1 MAILFLSLDGIGLGH
16 LSRSFEI
23 CRALKEIG
31 ERPVIFS
38 QGIYPPHFEQEIPGK
53 IVPTLW
59 QAAEEERA
67 EIARHIVSYV
77 SLSRP
82 AAVLEDTH
90 PAPIKL
96 PSNIRRFLFVRPTVF
111 SHMLFLKNQFSDG
124 YEHFFICDAPDS
136 PTWPYTEKETDE
148 LQRWER
154 WSSIGPVFRTASAEG
169 ARFVEERYKF
179 KEGQRIY
186 VYTMGGG
193 GRQYAGDQDFDIFL
207 ERAVQ
212 LADSLRSVDPDCRL
226 IFVRGPFFP
235 ARIKVPAIFE
245 SVREEP
251 YMPELLCRADGAIIR
266 PGFNTIWECLRAGIP
281 FTPIFG
287 TTHVEPVRERL
298 SSLREAGI
306 VCDDLASRGN
316 DPQWRNE
323 VRQLCAGILKRR
335 AGRPDLSL
343 LRKFLSSRQGTGLRP
358 EPAVYS
364 YEEQKEHERGEKEA
378 RELLLQK
385 TGENARKLLVR
396 VDDVVGLD
404 DDLLFVLKMCR
415 DLEVFASLEVVPYL
429 FTLSDSELDRIDGGR
444 IFEVSQHGYAH
455 LPVVRPNGRKCE
467 FSPTGAPSEIT
478 IGQLRRGFS
487 MLRAAFPQRFR
498 GGYSPPFDGLADWL
512 PAVWRNIGGSYLSL
526 IWAFCKEPAMPV
538 VRVETEFWDWE
549 TGQPYSLDTIIQSL
563 LSGTQ
568 KAGHAGLVVHPQL
581 MKDHSNRELLKELL
595 TSLISGGFRSVPLS
609 SCVSP

>member
-23 CRALKEIG
+23 CRALKEMG

-53 IVPTLW
+53 TVPTLW
-59 QAAEEERA
+59 QATEAECA
-67 EIARHIVSYV
+67 EIGRHIVSYV

-90 PAPIKL
+90 PAPIEL
-96 PSNIRRFLFVRPTVF
+96 PSNIPRFLFVRPTLF
-111 SHMLFLKNQFSDG
+111 SHMVSLKNQFSDR
-124 YEHFFICDAPDS
+124 YEHFFICDAPGS

-169 ARFVEERYKF
+169 ARVVEERYKF
-179 KEGQRIY
+179 KEGQKIY
-186 VYTMGGG
+186 VCTMGGG
-193 GRQYAGDQDFDIFL
+193 GRQYAGDQDFDTFL
-207 ERAVQ
+207 ERALQ
-212 LADSLRSVDPDCRL
+212 LADSLRSADPDCRL

-235 ARIKVPAIFE
+235 AQIEVPAMFE
-245 SVREEP
+245 SVSEEP

-281 FTPIFG
+281 FTPVFG

-298 SSLREAGI
+298 SSLREAGV
-306 VCDDLASRGN
+306 VCDDLASRDN
-316 DPQWRNE
+316 DPQRRDK
-323 VRQLCAGILKRR
+323 VRQLCTSILKRW

-343 LRKFLSSRQGTGLRP
+343 LRKFLSSRQDAGLRP
-358 EPAVYS
+358 ELAVSS
-364 YEEQKEHERGEKEA
+364 YEEQKERERREKRA
-378 RELLLQK
+378 RELHK
-385 TGENARKLLVR
+385 TGENTRKLLVR

-404 DDLLFVLKMCR
+404 DDLLFVLNVCR
-415 DLEVFASLEVVPYL
+415 DLEVCASLEVVPYL
-429 FTLSDSELDRIDGGR
+429 STLSDSELDRLDGGR

-455 LPVVRPNGRKCE
+455 LPVVRPNGRKGE
-467 FSPTGAPSEIT
+467 FSPTRAPSEIA

-526 IWAFCKEPAMPV
+526 IWAFSNEPALPV

-549 TGQPYSLDTIIQSL
+549 TGQPYSLDAIIQNL
-563 LSGTQ
+563 LAGTQ
-568 KAGHAGLVVHPQL
+568 KAGQAGLVIHPQL
-581 MKDHSNRELLKELL
+581 MKDHSNRALLKELL
-595 TSLISGGFRSVPLS
+595 TSLISSGFQSVPLS